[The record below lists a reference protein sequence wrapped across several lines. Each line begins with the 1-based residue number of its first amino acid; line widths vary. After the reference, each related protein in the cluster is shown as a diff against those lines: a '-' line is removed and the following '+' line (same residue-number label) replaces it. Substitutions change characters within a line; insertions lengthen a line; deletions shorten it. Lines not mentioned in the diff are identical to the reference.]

1 MARPPARAASLQ
13 ISVGSLQ
20 TALRAGVF
28 FYHGAMNT
36 SPYYSIRYWRY
47 VAGAWLAIALF
58 DAMQTVVSMKA
69 MGMQHAW
76 VTLFF
81 VTVAS
86 WLPWGVLTPAI
97 LGLLRRFR
105 LPSRELAP
113 WSVHIAACVAVGA
126 TWGAWAALLEHA
138 TNPFAYAR
146 GAGPFPLLLTEKF
159 LGNLVID
166 ALLYGAVVAL
176 GMTLDAHNR
185 LLHEHATSARLAEL
199 LAQAQLAA
207 LRLQIEPHFI
217 FNTLNA
223 ATGLI
228 REKKDQEAIALI
240 AAFGD
245 LLRRVTERSERQ
257 FVSMAEEIEFAR
269 KYLDIQQLRFAER
282 LRYRIDIPDALM
294 TAQVPDFIVQA
305 LVENA
310 IKHGIA
316 KRARGGEL
324 RVAASSDGAV
334 LTVSVTNDG
343 PPLAEPLQERVG
355 LSNTRQRLLALYGE
369 RSSLTLQN
377 HAGSGVLA
385 TITLPYRVQ

>member
-1 MARPPARAASLQ
+1 MERPPARAASLQ

-20 TALRAGVF
+20 TVLRAGVF

-36 SPYYSIRYWRY
+36 SPHYSIRYWRY

-58 DAMQTVVSMKA
+58 DALQTVVSMKA

-86 WLPWGVLTPAI
+86 WLPWAVLTPAI

-166 ALLYGAVVAL
+166 ALLYGAIVAV

-185 LLHEHATSARLAEL
+185 LLHQHATSARLAEL

-282 LRYRIDIPDALM
+282 LRYRIDIPDDLM

-310 IKHGIA
+310 IKHGISKQIQGGLVRVIA
-316 KRARGGEL
+316 DFRGNNLEL
-324 RVAASSDGAV
+324 LVQNSGQLSETQNEEGFGIKSTQDRLNLMYQGKGVFEIRNLDATMVESKVV
-334 LTVSVTNDG
+334 LPV
-343 PPLAEPLQERVG
+343 
-355 LSNTRQRLLALYGE
+355 
-369 RSSLTLQN
+369 
-377 HAGSGVLA
+377 
-385 TITLPYRVQ
+385 II